1 MRPYGRGI
9 LPQSQI
15 HFYDAPEQVKRMFLY
30 PLCVGHY
37 ECGADYI
44 VNRSIFDSFLLLYI
58 KRGTGYYLGKD
69 NRRVELPQNS
79 FALIDCYKSH
89 EYGALE
95 PLEMYWIHFDG
106 PTAKALF
113 EAIVTGGNFVP
124 RNLIRCRDTLV
135 ELCEHTARSG
145 PVDWAIANRML
156 VNMLTEFLL
165 AGSRDASIGNAMIDD
180 IRSYMLDNLDKNLT
194 LESLSKRASLSPY
207 HFARTFKRHVGV
219 SPHDFLIDARINLAA
234 FYLKTT
240 DDPVKNIAYV
250 CGFSNES
257 TFCTTF
263 KNRLG
268 TTPSSYR
275 MKRQTPDES

>member
-9 LPQSQI
+9 LPQSQLYL
-15 HFYDAPEQVKRMFLY
+15 YDTTEQARRMFLY

-44 VNRSIFDSFLLLYI
+44 VNRTSFDSFLLLYI
-58 KRGTGYYLGKD
+58 KRGAGYYLGKD

-79 FALIDCYKSH
+79 FALIDCYKPH
-89 EYGALE
+89 VYGASE

-106 PTAKALF
+106 PTARELY
-113 EAIVTGGNFVP
+113 EAIVDGGSFIP
-124 RNLIRCRDTLV
+124 RNLNRCRDTLV

-145 PVDWAIANRML
+145 PMDSVIVNRML
-156 VNMLTEFLL
+156 VNILTEFLL
-165 AGSRDASIGNAMIDD
+165 AGSRDTALGSTMIED
-180 IRSYMLDNLDKNLT
+180 IRSYILDNLDKNLS
-194 LESLSKRASLSPY
+194 LESLSKRANLSPY

-219 SPHDFLIDARINLAA
+219 SPHDFLIDARVNLAA
-234 FYLKTT
+234 FYLKST
-240 DDPVKNIAYV
+240 DDPIKNIAYA
-250 CGFSNES
+250 CGFSSES

-268 TTPSSYR
+268 ITPSRYR
-275 MKRQTPDES
+275 MDRKAP

>member
-15 HFYDAPEQVKRMFLY
+15 YLYDTPEQARRMFLY

-44 VNRSIFDSFLLLYI
+44 VNRSSFDSFLLLYV
-58 KRGTGYYLGKD
+58 KRGTGYFLGKD

-79 FALIDCYKSH
+79 FALIDCYDFH
-89 EYGALE
+89 EYGAVT

-106 PTAKALF
+106 PTAKPLC
-113 EAIVTGGNFVP
+113 EAIIDGGRFVP
-124 RNLIRCRDTLV
+124 RNLTRCRDTLV

-145 PVDWAIANRML
+145 PVDSAIANRML
-156 VNMLTEFLL
+156 VNILTEFLL
-165 AGSRDASIGNAMIDD
+165 ADSRDSAIGSAMIDD
-180 IRSYMLDNLDKNLT
+180 VRSYMLDNLDKNLT
-194 LESLSKRASLSPY
+194 LEELSKRANLSPY

-234 FYLKTT
+234 FYLKST
-240 DDPVKNIAYV
+240 DEPIKSIAYA
-250 CGFSNES
+250 CGFSSES
-257 TFCTTF
+257 GFCTTF
-263 KNRLG
+263 KNRLSV
-268 TTPSSYR
+268 TPSAYR
-275 MKRQTPDES
+275 QHRQSP

>member
-15 HFYDAPEQVKRMFLY
+15 FLYNTPEQARRMFLY

-44 VNRSIFDSFLLLYI
+44 VNRSSFDCFLLLYI
-58 KRGTGYYLGKD
+58 KRGTGYYLD
-69 NRRVELPQNS
+69 RNNRRVELPQNS
-79 FALIDCYKSH
+79 FALIDCYKPH
-89 EYGALE
+89 EYGAAE

-106 PTAKALF
+106 PTARALCD
-113 EAIVTGGNFVP
+113 AIIESGRMVP
-124 RNLIRCRDTLV
+124 RNLTRCRDTLV

-145 PVDWAIANRML
+145 PMNSAIVNRML
-156 VNMLTEFLL
+156 VDMLTEFLL
-165 AGSRDASIGNAMIDD
+165 ADSRDAAIGSAMIED
-180 IRSYMLDNLDKNLT
+180 IRSYMLDNLDKNLS
-194 LESLSKRASLSPY
+194 LESLSKRANLSPY

-219 SPHDFLIDARINLAA
+219 SPHDFLIDARMNLAA
-234 FYLKTT
+234 FYLKST
-240 DDPVKNIAYV
+240 DDPIKNIAYA

-257 TFCTTF
+257 AFCTTF

-268 TTPSSYR
+268 VTPSRYR
-275 MKRQTPDES
+275 LNRQGS

>member
-15 HFYDAPEQVKRMFLY
+15 FLYDASEQVRRMFLY

-44 VNRSIFDSFLLLYI
+44 VNRTSFDSFLLLYI
-58 KRGTGYYLGKD
+58 KQGTGYYLGKD
-69 NRRVELPQNS
+69 DRRVELPQHS
-79 FALIDCYKSH
+79 FALIDCYKPH
-89 EYGALE
+89 EYGAVE

-106 PTAKALF
+106 PTARALCDS
-113 EAIVTGGNFVP
+113 IIGRGSFVP
-124 RNLIRCRDTLV
+124 KNLIRCRETLV

-145 PVDWAIANRML
+145 PIDWAIVNRML
-156 VNMLTEFLL
+156 VNILTEFLL
-165 AGSRDASIGNAMIDD
+165 ADSRDTSIGSAMIDD

-194 LESLSKRASLSPY
+194 LESLSKRANLSPY

-219 SPHDFLIDARINLAA
+219 SPHDFLIEARINLAA
-234 FYLKTT
+234 FYLKSS
-240 DDPVKNIAYV
+240 DDPIKNIAYA

-257 TFCTTF
+257 SFCTTF

-268 TTPSSYR
+268 ATPSAYR
-275 MKRQTPDES
+275 MSQQHS